1 MTTGRSAKDS
11 RRRYATS
18 DMKRTRRI
26 LGRAPLVQI
35 EHEASCTAFD
45 LIFLDLRLRGMD
57 GMETLRELR
66 KISGCENLPAVVLT
80 AFADSDN
87 TIEAMKLGA
96 FDHLTKRIG
105 REEVRA
111 VLTRALARPRI
122 QRSADP
128 SAKVLEA
135 DDRLLGSSPEMREVH
150 KLIGL
155 AAPSDATVLV
165 QGETGTGKEEVARAL
180 HRHGPRARRALVAV
194 NCAAI
199 PAELLESELFGHV
212 RGAFTGAFNPR
223 VGKFKEA
230 DRGTLFLDEIG
241 DMTPAMQAK
250 ILRVLQDR
258 VVTAVGAS
266 TAQPVDV
273 GSLRRHIAISLQ
285 W

>member
-1 MTTGRSAKDS
+1 MANILIVDDDGAFREGLAETLRDLGHEAHQADSGTSA
-11 RRRYATS
+11 
-18 DMKRTRRI
+18 
-26 LGRAPLVQI
+26 LVQI

-66 KISGCENLPAVVLT
+66 KISGCENLPVVVLT

-165 QGETGTGKEEVARAL
+165 QGETGTGKRRSRARAPGVGGGQL
-180 HRHGPRARRALVAV
+180 RGDSCGAARKRALWSRARRLYRRVQSTCRQV
-194 NCAAI
+194 QG
-199 PAELLESELFGHV
+199 SRSRH
-212 RGAFTGAFNPR
+212 AFPR
-223 VGKFKEA
+223 
-230 DRGTLFLDEIG
+230 
-241 DMTPAMQAK
+241 
-250 ILRVLQDR
+250 
-258 VVTAVGAS
+258 
-266 TAQPVDV
+266 
-273 GSLRRHIAISLQ
+273 
-285 W
+285 